1 MSEIA
6 NTELGSAYVTIMPSM
21 KGFQKEVSSTVENTF
36 GKVKSAVAGALATG
50 AIAAFGKAAL
60 DSYSQFEQ
68 LVGGVDTLFKES
80 SDQVKKYAKEAYKT
94 AGVSA
99 NSYMEQAT
107 AFSASLIQ
115 SLGGDTKKA
124 AKYADLAIKDMSDN
138 ANKMGTSID
147 IIQQTYQS
155 LMRGNYAMLDNLKL
169 GYGGT
174 KAELERLVEDA
185 SKLTGKALD
194 PSKFSDIIEAIH
206 AVQENIGITGTTA
219 QEAAT
224 TIEGSVNT
232 AKAAWQNWLTGLGDE
247 NADMSTL
254 TDQLVESVVVA
265 GENIIPRVGE
275 IMVSLGTTVAEKA
288 PEIASKFGMALI
300 EALPPELST
309 AFKSAIQLWNMGDDL
324 EEKFRLVFSYV
335 KKVATDEL
343 TDLFAGIDIDFGDL
357 TNTLSL
363 VATGVAGVAGG
374 FVALKGALAIS
385 DLIGSVRAGLGLLP
399 AVQTL
404 VSNAQMIL
412 NGVMSA
418 NPFFLVVA
426 VIGALVAAFI
436 TLWTTNEGFR
446 NAVTSAWESI
456 KQFGLDAFGAIANFF
471 TVDIP
476 NAINTALD
484 WFGQMPGKVWS
495 FLSDMIAKLGQWASD
510 TFNKAVEAGQQF
522 LQGITDGF
530 NSAVEFVTSIPG
542 KILDALGDLGSLL
555 FDSGVSLLRGFANG
569 IKNGISNAID
579 AVKNGL
585 STIRSFFPFSPAKRG
600 PFSGHGYTSYS
611 GKALMVDFASAI
623 KSQSGTLAN
632 AVDSALS
639 SANAKLMSG
648 GALLDGA
655 GTASNDLL
663 RSSRSIYSTTA
674 TYGGDDRGAV
684 KSGDT
689 YIFNNPVKS
698 PAETARAIRMQKRYG
713 LAGAR

>member
-1 MSEIA
+1 MTSLTRFFTDLEGVRTIA
-6 NTELGSAYVTIMPSM
+6 NTELGSAYVAIMPSM
-21 KGFQKEVSSTVENTF
+21 KGFQKQVSSTVESTF

-50 AIAAFGKAAL
+50 AVAAFGKAAL
-60 DSYSQFEQ
+60 DSYAQFEQ
-68 LVGGVDTLFKES
+68 LVGGVDTLFKDASGEIK
-80 SDQVKKYAKEAYKT
+80 QYAKEAYKT
-94 AGVSA
+94 ANVSA

-247 NADMSTL
+247 NADMRTL
-254 TDQLVESVVVA
+254 TDQLVESVIVA

-357 TNTLSL
+357 TDTLSL

-385 DLIGSVRAGLGLLP
+385 DLIGSVRAGLELLP
-399 AVQTL
+399 GVQTL

-426 VIGALVAAFI
+426 VIGALVAAFM

-446 NAVTSAWESI
+446 NAVMGIWNTIVS
-456 KQFGLDAFGAIANFF
+456 FF
-471 TVDIP
+471 TVDVP
-476 NAINTALD
+476 NAINAALN
-484 WFGQMPGKVWS
+484 WFGQMPGKVWG
-495 FLSDMIAKLGQWASD
+495 FLSDVIAKLGQWASE
-510 TFNKAVEAGQQF
+510 TFNKAVEAGQKF
-522 LQGITDGF
+522 LQGVTNGF
-530 NSAVEFVTSIPG
+530 NSAVEFVKGIPG
-542 KILDALGDLGSLL
+542 KILSALGNIGSLL
-555 FDSGVSLLRGFANG
+555 FDSGVSLLKGFANG
-569 IKNGISNAID
+569 IMSGVNTAIG
-579 AVKNGL
+579 AVKKGL
-585 STIRSFFPFSPAKRG
+585 GKIRSFFPFSPAKRG
-600 PFSGHGYTSYS
+600 PFSGHGYTTYS
-611 GKALMVDFASAI
+611 GKALMGDFANAI
-623 KSQSGTLAN
+623 RSQGGNLSS
-632 AVDSALS
+632 AVDSVLS
-639 SANAKLMSG
+639 KANMSLLGASDMSAGLDWSSSGTFG
-648 GALLDGA
+648 GASVADVAASGFNSGTVNNYYIDRVQLTA
-655 GTASNDLL
+655 GDKAEAERVFGIISNWERL
-663 RSSRSIYSTTA
+663 
-674 TYGGDDRGAV
+674 
-684 KSGDT
+684 
-689 YIFNNPVKS
+689 
-698 PAETARAIRMQKRYG
+698 ARA
-713 LAGAR
+713 

>member
-1 MSEIA
+1 MTSLTRFFTDLEGVRTIA
-6 NTELGSAYVTIMPSM
+6 NTELGSAYVAIMPSM
-21 KGFQKEVSSTVENTF
+21 KGFQKQVSTTVESTF
-36 GKVKSAVAGALATG
+36 GKVKSVVAGALATG
-50 AIAAFGKAAL
+50 AVAAFGKAAL
-60 DSYSQFEQ
+60 DSYAQFEQ

-206 AVQENIGITGTTA
+206 AVQQNIGITGTTA

-254 TDQLVESVVVA
+254 TDQLVESVIVA

-288 PEIASKFGMALI
+288 PEIASKLGTALI
-300 EALPPELST
+300 DALPPELST

-324 EEKFRLVFSYV
+324 GEKFRLAFSYV
-335 KKVATDEL
+335 KTVATDEL
-343 TDLFAGIDIDFGDL
+343 TNLFAGIGIDFGDL
-357 TNTLSL
+357 TDTLSL

-374 FVALKGALAIS
+374 FVTLKGALAIS
-385 DLIGSVRAGLGLLP
+385 DLIGSVRAGLALLP
-399 AVQTL
+399 GVQTL

-418 NPFFLVVA
+418 NPFFLVVT
-426 VIGALVAAFI
+426 VIGALVAAFM

-446 NAVTSAWESI
+446 NAVMGIWGSI
-456 KQFGLDAFGAIANFF
+456 VSFF
-471 TVDIP
+471 TTDVP
-476 NAINTALD
+476 NAINTALS
-484 WFGQMPGKVWS
+484 WFAQMPGRVWG
-495 FLSDMIAKLGQWASD
+495 FLSDVIARLGQWASE
-510 TFNKAVEAGQQF
+510 TFNKAVEAGQKF
-522 LQGITDGF
+522 LQGVTNGF
-530 NSAVEFVTSIPG
+530 NSAVEFVKSIPG
-542 KILDALGDLGSLL
+542 KILSALGNIGSLL
-555 FDSGVSLLRGFANG
+555 FDSGVSLLKGFANG
-569 IKNGISNAID
+569 IMSGVNTAIG
-579 AVKNGL
+579 AVKKGL
-585 STIRSFFPFSPAKRG
+585 GKIRSFFPFSPAKRG
-600 PFSGHGYTSYS
+600 PFSGHGYTTYS
-611 GKALMVDFASAI
+611 GKALMGDFANAIRSQGGNLSSAVDSVLSKANMSLLGASDMSAGI
-623 KSQSGTLAN
+623 GWSSSGTL
-632 AVDSALS
+632 
-639 SANAKLMSG
+639 G
-648 GALLDGA
+648 GASVAAVAASGFDGGTVNNYYIDKLQLTA
-655 GTASNDLL
+655 GDKAEAERVFGIISNWERL
-663 RSSRSIYSTTA
+663 
-674 TYGGDDRGAV
+674 
-684 KSGDT
+684 
-689 YIFNNPVKS
+689 
-698 PAETARAIRMQKRYG
+698 ARA
-713 LAGAR
+713 

>member
-1 MSEIA
+1 
-6 NTELGSAYVTIMPSM
+6 M
-21 KGFQKEVSSTVENTF
+21 KGFQKQVSTTVESTF
-36 GKVKSAVAGALATG
+36 GKVKSVVAGALATG
-50 AIAAFGKAAL
+50 AVAAFGKAAL
-60 DSYSQFEQ
+60 DSYAQFEQ

-206 AVQENIGITGTTA
+206 AVQQNIGITGTTA

-254 TDQLVESVVVA
+254 TDQLVESVIVA

-288 PEIASKFGMALI
+288 PEIASKLGTALI
-300 EALPPELST
+300 DALPPELST

-324 EEKFRLVFSYV
+324 GEKFRLAFSYV
-335 KKVATDEL
+335 KTVATDEL
-343 TDLFAGIDIDFGDL
+343 TNLFAGIGIDFGDL
-357 TNTLSL
+357 TDTLSL

-374 FVALKGALAIS
+374 FVTLKGALAIS
-385 DLIGSVRAGLGLLP
+385 DLIGSVRAGLALLP
-399 AVQTL
+399 GVQTL

-418 NPFFLVVA
+418 NPFFLVVT
-426 VIGALVAAFI
+426 VIGALVAAFM

-446 NAVTSAWESI
+446 NAVMGIWGSI
-456 KQFGLDAFGAIANFF
+456 VSFF
-471 TVDIP
+471 TTDVP
-476 NAINTALD
+476 NAINTALS
-484 WFGQMPGKVWS
+484 WFAQMPGRVWG
-495 FLSDMIAKLGQWASD
+495 FLSDVIARLGQWASE
-510 TFNKAVEAGQQF
+510 TFNKAVEAGQKF
-522 LQGITDGF
+522 LQGVTNGF
-530 NSAVEFVTSIPG
+530 NSAVEFVKSIPG
-542 KILDALGDLGSLL
+542 KILSALGNIGSLL
-555 FDSGVSLLRGFANG
+555 FDSGVSLLKGFANG
-569 IKNGISNAID
+569 IMSGVNTAIG
-579 AVKNGL
+579 AVKKGL
-585 STIRSFFPFSPAKRG
+585 GKIRSFFPFSPAKRG
-600 PFSGHGYTSYS
+600 PFSGHGYTTYS
-611 GKALMVDFASAI
+611 GKALMGDFANAIRSQGGNLSSAVDSVLSKANMSLLGASDMSAGI
-623 KSQSGTLAN
+623 GWSSSGTL
-632 AVDSALS
+632 
-639 SANAKLMSG
+639 G
-648 GALLDGA
+648 GASVAAVAASGFDGGTVNNYYIDKLQLTA
-655 GTASNDLL
+655 GDKAEAERVYN
-663 RSSRSIYSTTA
+663 II
-674 TYGGDDRGAV
+674 
-684 KSGDT
+684 SGW
-689 YIFNNPVKS
+689 
-698 PAETARAIRMQKRYG
+698 ERLARA
-713 LAGAR
+713 